1 MASCMALIRALK
13 MSAASISSGETDAT
27 ARATAEALIWSK
39 SRSRRLGVTCLE
51 SLSQGSARPWGRITA
66 PAYTGPA
73 RGPAP
78 ASSQPQT
85 RAWPRSWAAVSSSHP
100 GSVFL
105 SILHLTRKNCVYS
118 LPFCYIFY

>member
-1 MASCMALIRALK
+1 MASCMAFIRALR
-13 MSAASISSGETDAT
+13 MSVASISSGETEAT
-27 ARATAEALIWSK
+27 AQAAADALIWSK

-51 SLSQGSARPWGRITA
+51 SLSQGSSKSLGRITA

-85 RAWPRSWAAVSSSHP
+85 RAKPHSKAASSSSHE

-105 SILHLTRKNCVYS
+105 SILYVTYKNCIRKLEFIYF
-118 LPFCYIFY
+118 L